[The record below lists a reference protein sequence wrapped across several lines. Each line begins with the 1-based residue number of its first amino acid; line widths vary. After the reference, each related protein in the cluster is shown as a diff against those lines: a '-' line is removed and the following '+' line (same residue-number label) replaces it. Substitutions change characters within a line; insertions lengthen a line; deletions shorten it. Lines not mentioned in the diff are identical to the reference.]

1 MDQIWNFNLVYI
13 YIRTYI
19 RRTRT
24 GLLYGIYLTYNVFSF
39 YRGLTYTLTGVR
51 IHLISDTQVS
61 LTHTYIHTYIH
72 THIHARAHKHSHTH
86 THHTLTHTYTH
97 THHTLT
103 HTYTHAGEAHC
114 ALQAHIA
121 SESIQTGLAVRKLSC
136 AVCHTKRSL
145 KVSGK

>member
-72 THIHARAHKHSHTH
+72 TYTRVHTNTHTHTHITHSHTH
-86 THHTLTHTYTH
+86 THTHITHSHTH
-97 THHTLT
+97 THTQGRRT
-103 HTYTHAGEAHC
+103 AHC
-114 ALQAHIA
+114 RHTSHQNRYRRDSQYGSFLVRCV
-121 SESIQTGLAVRKLSC
+121 IQKGP
-136 AVCHTKRSL
+136 
-145 KVSGK
+145 